1 MISPGRWHRGFR
13 HFAQS
18 QSRNFGGFKAP
29 DLVAENPAKQF
40 VP

>member
-1 MISPGRWHRGFR
+1 MISPGRWLRGFR
-13 HFAQS
+13 YFVQN

-29 DLVAENPAKQF
+29 DLVAESLAKQF